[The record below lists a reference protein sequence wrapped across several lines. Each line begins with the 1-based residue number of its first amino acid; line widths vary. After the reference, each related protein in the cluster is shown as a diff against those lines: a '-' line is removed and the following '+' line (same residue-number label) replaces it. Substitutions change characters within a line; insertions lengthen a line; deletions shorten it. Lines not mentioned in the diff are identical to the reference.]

1 MDATRPDAVVIGV
14 DTHKET
20 HVAVALNGLG
30 ARLGQLAVTADGAG
44 YHRLAEWAR
53 SMGEVFAVGIEGSGS
68 YGVGLGRAL
77 TAAGFRLVDVN
88 RSNRRRRRQL
98 GKSDT
103 IDAELAARAVLAGEA
118 DAVPKA
124 ADGEVEMIRQL
135 KLARHSAVKARTQTM
150 LTIKTLLVSAPQ
162 TLRER
167 FSNVRGRVTLARHLA
182 ALHPGELTSPTA
194 AAEKALRTLAQ
205 RWLALHAEIHEHD
218 ADLERLVQARAPG
231 LTALP
236 GVATGTIAEL
246 LVVFGDNPDR
256 IRSDAAFAKLCG
268 VCPIP
273 ASSGKT
279 SRHRL
284 DRGGHR
290 QANAALHRVAVTR
303 MRSHPPTIAYVQ
315 RRIAEGKSTREI
327 RRCLKRYIAREIFR
341 HLRPRRLTDGE
352 PQAFVEP
359 ATAGRAENR
368 LARRGQ
374 RTMTSLP
381 A

>member
-1 MDATRPDAVVIGV
+1 MDATSPDAVVIGV

-30 ARLGQLAVTADGAG
+30 AHLGELAVTADGAG
-44 YHRLAEWAR
+44 YRRLAEWAR
-53 SMGEVFAVGIEGSGS
+53 AIGEVFAVGIEGSGS
-68 YGVGLGRAL
+68 YGAGLGRAL

-88 RSNRRRRRQL
+88 RPNQRRRRQL

-135 KLARHSAVKARTQTM
+135 KVARHSAVKARSQTM

-167 FSNVRGRVTLARHLA
+167 FSNVRGRVTLGGNSQPSNPAS
-182 ALHPGELTSPTA
+182 SPRRWPPPQ
-194 AAEKALRTLAQ
+194 KALRTLAQ

-218 ADLERLVQARAPG
+218 ADLERLVQARAPD
-231 LTALP
+231 LMVLP

-246 LVVFGDNPDR
+246 LVVLGDNPDR

-284 DRGGHR
+284 YRGGHR

-303 MRSHPPTIAYVQ
+303 MRCHPPTIAYVR

-341 HLRPRRLTDGE
+341 HLRHEPPTQGE
-352 PQAFVEP
+352 PRAVVEP
-359 ATAGRAENR
+359 STGRTEGRAVHAGEPT
-368 LARRGQ
+368 L
-374 RTMTSLP
+374 TSLL

>member
-1 MDATRPDAVVIGV
+1 MA
-14 DTHKET
+14 H
-20 HVAVALNGLG
+20 
-30 ARLGQLAVTADGAG
+30 
-44 YHRLAEWAR
+44 
-53 SMGEVFAVGIEGSGS
+53 
-68 YGVGLGRAL
+68 
-77 TAAGFRLVDVN
+77 
-88 RSNRRRRRQL
+88 
-98 GKSDT
+98 
-103 IDAELAARAVLAGEA
+103 
-118 DAVPKA
+118 
-124 ADGEVEMIRQL
+124 
-135 KLARHSAVKARTQTM
+135 
-150 LTIKTLLVSAPQ
+150 
-162 TLRER
+162 
-167 FSNVRGRVTLARHLA
+167 
-182 ALHPGELTSPTA
+182 
-194 AAEKALRTLAQ
+194 
-205 RWLALHAEIHEHD
+205 LHAGIHEHD
-218 ADLERLVQARAPG
+218 ADLERLVQARAPD

-246 LVVFGDNPDR
+246 LVVLGDNPDR

-284 DRGGHR
+284 CRGGHR
-290 QANAALHRVAVTR
+290 RANAALHRVAVTR
-303 MRSHPPTIAYVQ
+303 MRSHPPTIAYVR

-341 HLRPRRLTDGE
+341 HLRPRRLADGE
-352 PQAFVEP
+352 PQAVVEP

>member
-1 MDATRPDAVVIGV
+1 MDATSPDAVVIGV
-14 DTHKET
+14 DTNKET

-30 ARLGQLAVTADGAG
+30 AHLGELAVTADGAG
-44 YHRLAEWAR
+44 YPRLAEWAR
-53 SMGEVFAVGIEGSGS
+53 AMGEVFAVGIEGSGS
-68 YGVGLGRAL
+68 YGAGLGRAL

-88 RSNRRRRRQL
+88 RPNRRRRRQL

-135 KLARHSAVKARTQTM
+135 KVARHSAVKARSQTM
-150 LTIKTLLVSAPQ
+150 LTIKTLLVSSPQ

-167 FSNVRGRVTLARHLA
+167 FSNVRGRVTLVRQLA
-182 ALHPGELTSPTA
+182 ALELGQLTSPMA
-194 AAEKALRTLAQ
+194 AAAKALRTLAQ

-218 ADLERLVQARAPG
+218 ADLERLVQARAPD
-231 LTALP
+231 LMVLP

-246 LVVFGDNPDR
+246 LVVLGDNPDR

-284 DRGGHR
+284 YRGGHR

-303 MRSHPPTIAYVQ
+303 MRCHPPTIAYVR
-315 RRIAEGKSTREI
+315 RRIAEGKSTREM

-341 HLRPRRLTDGE
+341 HLRHEPPTQGE
-352 PQAFVEP
+352 PRAVVEP
-359 ATAGRAENR
+359 STGRTEGRAVHAGEPT
-368 LARRGQ
+368 L
-374 RTMTSLP
+374 TSLL